1 MEKDSIQDKSLTAEQ
16 LEKYANDLSKIYDDE
31 KAKRKELAIV
41 YEQLANYA
49 EDLNKNVTTHSMT
62 HQGMKFVHTVLPAK
76 HSQTGKHT
84 KLLLKHHLVMTREE
98 TSPLRRQM

>member
-49 EDLNKNVTTHSMT
+49 EDLNKNFRTLKTA
-62 HQGMKFVHTVLPAK
+62 HQELQKAYLDTI
-76 HSQTGKHT
+76 
-84 KLLLKHHLVMTREE
+84 
-98 TSPLRRQM
+98 RRLALAAEYIRYA